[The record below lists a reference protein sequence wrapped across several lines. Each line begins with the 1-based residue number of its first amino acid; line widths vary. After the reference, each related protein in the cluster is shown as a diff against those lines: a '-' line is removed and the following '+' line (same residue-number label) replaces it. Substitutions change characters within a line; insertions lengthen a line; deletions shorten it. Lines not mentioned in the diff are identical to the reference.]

1 MGEPKHLRELLDV
14 ARIVVSTLDLEDV
27 LRRILQVTRTLV
39 DVPAGS
45 IALYNESDH
54 SMDLHAT
61 EGLSE
66 TFTRRRGWKLEKG
79 CMAQTI
85 LDQNGLLVIEDAAKV
100 NFFSNP
106 LVLTEGIRSV
116 IAVPLKIHGQPVGI
130 LYLNDFVPRR
140 YSPEK
145 LEQLTIISSFASLS
159 IANARLYQ
167 RTREMAVTDGLTGLY
182 NHGQFKHM
190 LEQELA
196 RSDRYGHPLSLIMFD
211 IDNFKSLNDTY
222 GHPCGDQILV
232 QIAAALGDVF
242 RGTDQVFRYGGE
254 EFTVLLPEANME
266 QATTAAE
273 RTRLLISQL
282 RIDWQDIKEQL
293 SVTVSAGVATSAQS
307 GTTPEDLLNT
317 VDERLYRAKRAGK
330 NCVFSSDNLYLK
342 ASP

>member
-1 MGEPKHLRELLDV
+1 
-14 ARIVVSTLDLEDV
+14 
-27 LRRILQVTRTLV
+27 
-39 DVPAGS
+39 
-45 IALYNESDH
+45 
-54 SMDLHAT
+54 
-61 EGLSE
+61 
-66 TFTRRRGWKLEKG
+66 
-79 CMAQTI
+79 MAQTI

-293 SVTVSAGVATSAQS
+293 RVTVSAGVATSAQS